1 MAFADTAMDWVSTDE
16 LAHDLQILP
25 ENLQN
30 DLTLLSVLESNITAA
45 VSHVG
50 EWLNRPMVKTRV
62 YQNLVIPSGT
72 TVDSILSIQYKHV
85 RDLPRT
91 GADTYSSP
99 AVDTSEIGAHFI
111 LEYWNE
117 DTDFTVDPSTYLPGN
132 NFRRC
137 WVNEIN
143 STLYMYLPSSG
154 LSEEKYIDSS
164 KNDQYVLSF
173 WVGMDTTR
181 PDHLYI
187 KRVVMLLAK
196 RLYSGEDLDLPFV
209 NTLKDLVS
217 SHANMAG

>member
-30 DLTLLSVLESNITAA
+30 DLTLLSVLESNIIAA

-50 EWLNRPMVKTRV
+50 EWLNRPMVKTKV
-62 YQNLVIPSGT
+62 YQNLVVPSGT
-72 TVDSILSIQYKHV
+72 AVDSILSIPYKHV

-99 AVDTSEIGAHFI
+99 AVDTSGFE
-111 LEYWNE
+111 LQYWPKE
-117 DTDFTVDPSTYLPGN
+117 GSSPRDFTESPINYPGTG
-132 NFRRC
+132 FRRC
-137 WVNEIN
+137 WVNEVN
-143 STLYMYLPSSG
+143 STLYMYFPVASDVDTRF
-154 LSEEKYIDSS
+154 IDSS
-164 KNDQYVLSF
+164 QNDQYVLSF
-173 WVGMDTTR
+173 SVGMDTTR